1 MFMNKDVIKQIAD
14 LRILV
19 GFLGEKNQQNW
30 WASSFLTPSAKTYL
44 TPIFPRTLLQA
55 QHRGVTAAATL
66 VHDDVIGVGATY
78 HLFRL
83 PESIE
88 LELDRLFQATP
99 ADQYLAVIHD
109 AHNALE
115 QLQALAG
122 AAQASQEGPM
132 LVGDYRADDLANLVQ
147 QVAAGYLTAF
157 QNNVR
162 CYPFMREAA

>member
-1 MFMNKDVIKQIAD
+1 MNKDVIKKIAD

-19 GFLGEKNQQNW
+19 GYLGEKGQQGW
-30 WASSFLTPSAKTYL
+30 WSSSFLTPSAKAFL

-78 HLFRL
+78 HLFRM

-88 LELDRLFQATP
+88 LELDRLFQVTP
-99 ADQYLAVIHD
+99 ADQYLAVTND
-109 AHNALE
+109 AQSALE
-115 QLQALAG
+115 QLQVLAG
-122 AAQASQEGPM
+122 GAQAGQEGPV
-132 LVGDYRADDLANLVQ
+132 LVGDYRPDDLAVLIQ
-147 QVAAGYLTAF
+147 KVAAGYLAAF
-157 QNNVR
+157 QNDVR